1 MDSEYLK
8 RCVGKCLA
16 EGLAEVAEKRPVDPI
31 YYLAH
36 WIYKYRSN
44 LDEYEKRKLEREEL
58 EKEKEEARK
67 ELEMIERLKEEEILI
82 QQRIEEQKKM
92 ASEEHPQKTIAELT
106 EKFGAP
112 KLPTVEEID
121 ESLATGGRQKDTEE
135 ATEVGEEKPDE
146 DQLKSGTTDP
156 EEVSE
161 TPALGAE
168 HGEGLEAPVRV
179 DEPAEENSTGL
190 DSANTIAEQTE
201 TEDKEPMADT
211 EEHDE

>member
-8 RCVGKCLA
+8 RCVGQCLA

-67 ELEMIERLKEEEILI
+67 ELEMIEKLKEEEILI
-82 QQRIEEQKKM
+82 QQRIEEQKKE
-92 ASEEHPQKTIAELT
+92 ASEEHHRKTIAELT

-112 KLPTVEEID
+112 KLSTVEETD
-121 ESLATGGRQKDTEE
+121 ESLATGVRQKDTEE
-135 ATEVGEEKPDE
+135 ETEVGEEKPDE
-146 DQLKSGTTDP
+146 DQLKSDTSTDP

-161 TPALGAE
+161 TPALGAN
-168 HGEGLEAPVRV
+168 HGEVLEAPVSV
-179 DEPAEENSTGL
+179 EEPAKENSTGL
-190 DSANTIAEQTE
+190 DSANTTEGQTE
-201 TEDKEPMADT
+201 IEAKEPMPDT
-211 EEHDE
+211 EEHK